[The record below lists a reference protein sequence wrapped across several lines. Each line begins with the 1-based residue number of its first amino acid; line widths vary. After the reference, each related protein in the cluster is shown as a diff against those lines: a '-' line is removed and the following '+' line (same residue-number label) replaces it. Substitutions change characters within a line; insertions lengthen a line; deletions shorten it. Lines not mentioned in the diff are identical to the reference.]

1 MPVEKDDKQISR
13 RGFLGAMTATALTA
27 ASYNRVLGANDRVGV
42 GFIGF
47 GLIGKQHVY
56 NFKTS
61 FKDVDRVAMCDV
73 YNPRLEEG
81 LAYLESPSAKGYGDF
96 RKMYED
102 KNIDGVV
109 VSTPDHWHAML
120 TIMACAAGK
129 DVYVEKP
136 LTVFIDE
143 GKWMIQAMNKY
154 KRVVVVGTQRNH
166 NPGHLAAKKIFE
178 SGVLGKIQMVKLGAG
193 GRNVCPGFGKTPVA
207 NPPAD
212 FDYDLWLGPAPK
224 RPYQDHRGLYHFRW
238 FWDYSGG
245 QLTNLGADSVAAFL
259 LVTGAKGPT
268 RVVSFGGRFN
278 LEDDGETP
286 DLQEC
291 IYNFPNFM
299 LTMGVRE
306 ANGYRD
312 ATGSIIMGNKGNLI
326 LGSNQVVS
334 ERHGDPVNSIPR
346 FLGHPAGGPV
356 YNDTPS
362 VPWIEGQAEP
372 AGRGAT
378 DGRGGAAAAPLPP
391 KVANRWKSR
400 CSTPTNAIG
409 SIASRAATSR
419 YAASKW
425 AIERRSSATWA
436 ICRCASAGAPFNGIR
451 RRKWSS
457 AIRKPPRCA
466 PNSTAHLGT
475 AFSRTFS
482 KRSRKRNIL
491 LAYAAR
497 SFPRERY
504 CGAAVSGWPCGCP
517 QNLLSC
523 AIVLNYAE
531 IQPEKEALV
540 RPCPWRIDGKTDC
553 AEKGFR

>member
-1 MPVEKDDKQISR
+1 MSVEKDVQQMSR

-47 GLIGKQHVY
+47 GLIGKQHVN

-73 YNPRLEEG
+73 YKPRLEEG
-81 LAYLESPSAKGYGDF
+81 LAYLESPSAKGYSDF

-102 KNIDGVV
+102 KNINGVV

-143 GKWMIQAMNKY
+143 GKWMLQAMNKY

-166 NPGHLAAKKIFE
+166 NPGHLVAKKIFE

-193 GRNVCPGFGKTPVA
+193 GRNIYPGFGKTPVA

-224 RPYQDHRGLYHFRW
+224 RPFQNHRGLYHFRW

-245 QLTNLGADSVAAFL
+245 QLTNLGAHSVAAFL
-259 LVTGAKGPT
+259 LVTGVKGPT
-268 RVVSFGGRFN
+268 RVVSFGGRFT

-299 LTMGVRE
+299 MTMGVRE

-312 ATGSIIMGNKGNLI
+312 ATGSIVLGNKGNLL
-326 LGSNQVVS
+326 LGSNQVIS

-346 FLGHPAGGPV
+346 FVGHPAGGPV
-356 YNDTPS
+356 YNTTPS
-362 VPWIEGQAEP
+362 VPWIEGLAETG
-372 AGRGAT
+372 GRGASG
-378 DGRGGAAAAPLPP
+378 GRGQAETATAAAEGRESLEEQMFN
-391 KVANRWKSR
+391 ANKRDWIDCIKSR
-400 CSTPTNAIG
+400 NKPFCSLEMGHRTAIICNLG
-409 SIASRAATSR
+409 NMSLRLGGRA
-419 YAASKW
+419 
-425 AIERRSSATWA
+425 
-436 ICRCASAGAPFNGIR
+436 
-451 RRKWSS
+451 
-457 AIRKPPRCA
+457 
-466 PNSTAHLGT
+466 
-475 AFSRTFS
+475 
-482 KRSRKRNIL
+482 
-491 LAYAAR
+491 
-497 SFPRERY
+497 
-504 CGAAVSGWPCGCP
+504 
-517 QNLLSC
+517 
-523 AIVLNYAE
+523 
-531 IQPEKEALV
+531 IQWDPEKEVVVGDKEAAAMCTKQY
-540 RPCPWRIDGKTDC
+540 RAPWDGILKNILK
-553 AEKGFR
+553 AEP